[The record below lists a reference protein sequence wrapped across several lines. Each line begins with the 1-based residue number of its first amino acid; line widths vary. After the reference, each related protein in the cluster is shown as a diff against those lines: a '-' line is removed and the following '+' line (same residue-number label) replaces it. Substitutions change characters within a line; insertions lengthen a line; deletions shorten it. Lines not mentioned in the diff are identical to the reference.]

1 MFSFAGLYETQA
13 GRRCRS
19 GGVGVLQHSRVGV
32 MGFASNLKI
41 KVLLPALFAG
51 VTFIAV
57 AQGVAALVSL
67 DTLKN
72 QVDLLGRERMPRI
85 LVISKMDHVVSLI
98 RRNHA
103 DLLLADDQTELKAS
117 HDSLAKRITERDELL
132 KNFTDTITLPQTRE
146 QFAVLETGL
155 ANYDKAA
162 KLLVDQVHKGALDA
176 AEETYRGPMREAGR
190 VVTGALDAMTATNH
204 EISHNTVM
212 ASDDVYSQ
220 AWLMTIAALALA
232 GLVAVG
238 AALISYFRVAKPIA
252 TITRSM
258 GVLAAGD
265 NASVI
270 PFTDRGDE
278 IGSMAAAAAVFRDNA
293 LERIRLERSAEEN
306 RSLSEKERLMREQQK
321 AAEAAQVKA
330 AVDGIASGLSSLA
343 EGDVSHRIATPFDGE
358 LDQLRTNFNVS
369 MEKLQA
375 ALVAVGQNAH
385 AIDAGVS
392 EIRSAADDLSKRT
405 EQQASSVEETAAAL
419 EEVTTAVKDA
429 ASRADEAGQLV
440 AHTKAGAERSGVIV
454 RDAVT
459 AMQEIEKSSGEIS
472 NIIGVIDDIAFQ
484 TNLLALNAG
493 VEAARAGEAGKG
505 FAVVAQEVR
514 ELAQRS
520 AQAAK
525 EIKAL
530 ITKSGEQVRH
540 GVDLVGETGRTLE
553 AIVSQV
559 KEIDGN
565 VSAIVTTSR
574 EQATGLQEINV
585 AVNQMDQSTQKN
597 AAMVEETTAATHG
610 LAREAAA
617 LIQLL
622 DQFKLGEGYGTRVRA
637 ASQGSVPV
645 RSPARAI
652 GQKLAQAYG
661 GGQAAANWSEF

>member
-1 MFSFAGLYETQA
+1 
-13 GRRCRS
+13 
-19 GGVGVLQHSRVGV
+19 

-57 AQGVAALVSL
+57 AQGVAALISL

-85 LVISKMDHVVSLI
+85 MMISKMDHVVSLL

-103 DLLLADDQTELKAS
+103 DLLLADDQDELKAS
-117 HDSLAKRITERDELL
+117 YDALAKRIAERDELL
-132 KNFTDTITLPQTRE
+132 KTFAETTQQPQTRE
-146 QFAVLETGL
+146 QFAALKTAL
-155 ANYDKAA
+155 ADYDKAA
-162 KLLVDQVHKGALDA
+162 KVFVGQVDKRVPEA
-176 AEETYRGPMREAGR
+176 AEDTYRGPMRDAGR
-190 VVTGALDAMTATNH
+190 AVTAALDAMTVNNH
-204 EISHNTVM
+204 EISQNTVT
-212 ASDDVYSQ
+212 ASDDVYLQ
-220 AWLMTIAALALA
+220 GWWMTIAALGLA

-252 TITRSM
+252 TITQAM
-258 GVLAAGD
+258 GALAAGD

-270 PFTDRGDE
+270 PFTERRDE
-278 IGSMAAAAAVFRDNA
+278 IGSMAAATAVFRDNA
-293 LERIRLERSAEEN
+293 LDRIRLERSAEEN

-321 AAEAAQVKA
+321 AAEATQIKV

-343 EGDVSHRIATPFDGE
+343 DGDVSHRIATPFAGE
-358 LDQLRTNFNVS
+358 LDQLRTNFNTS
-369 MEKLQA
+369 MERLQA
-375 ALVAVGQNAH
+375 TLVAVGENAR

-392 EIRSAADDLSKRT
+392 EIRSAADDLSRRT

-429 ASRADEAGQLV
+429 ASRADEAGRLV

-459 AMQEIEKSSGEIS
+459 AMHEIEKSSGEIS

-530 ITKSGEQVRH
+530 ITKSGEQVRQ

-559 KEIDGN
+559 KNIDGN

-574 EQATGLQEINV
+574 EQSTGLQEINV
-585 AVNQMDQSTQKN
+585 AVNQMDQGTQKN
-597 AAMVEETTAATHG
+597 AAMVEETTAATHS
-610 LAREAAA
+610 LAREVAA

-622 DQFKLGEGYGTRVRA
+622 NQFKLGEGYGTQVRA
-637 ASQGSVPV
+637 ASQGAVPV